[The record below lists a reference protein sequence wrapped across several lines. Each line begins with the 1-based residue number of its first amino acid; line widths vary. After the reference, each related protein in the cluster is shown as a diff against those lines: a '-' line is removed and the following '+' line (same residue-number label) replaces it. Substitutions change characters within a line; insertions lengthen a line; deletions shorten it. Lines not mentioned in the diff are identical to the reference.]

1 MDSTLVDFVKALRT
15 AEIKVSPAETLDAM
29 ECLDLVGITDRNFL
43 KDSLALV
50 LSKTPEEK
58 EAFDAC
64 FDRFFA
70 FESFSKSDQTANI
83 RMTSTREMKLRE
95 NRLRE
100 RAHKGAPEKVKAV
113 ALAGKKLQNQI
124 ATNLSIHHWIQN
136 PHWVN
141 CCFQA
146 QEQNLLFPWLKRDVL
161 PK

>member
-50 LSKTPEEK
+50 LSKTPDEK

-70 FESFSKSDQTANI
+70 FESFRQIGPDGEYTHDVDDGVGTCRNRVCCDPWSHLL
-83 RMTSTREMKLRE
+83 LR
-95 NRLRE
+95 
-100 RAHKGAPEKVKAV
+100 
-113 ALAGKKLQNQI
+113 
-124 ATNLSIHHWIQN
+124 
-136 PHWVN
+136 
-141 CCFQA
+141 A
-146 QEQNLLFPWLKRDVL
+146 QL
-161 PK
+161 

>member
-70 FESFSKSDQTANI
+70 FESFKQIGPDGEYTHDVDEGDAEAEGEQAEGEGSQGGSGEGQGGGAGG
-83 RMTSTREMKLRE
+83 TSSR
-95 NRLRE
+95 
-100 RAHKGAPEKVKAV
+100 
-113 ALAGKKLQNQI
+113 
-124 ATNLSIHHWIQN
+124 
-136 PHWVN
+136 
-141 CCFQA
+141 
-146 QEQNLLFPWLKRDVL
+146 
-161 PK
+161 